1 VRGVCSEVPLTH
13 LFEQLK
19 EGRPG
24 AGPEKIEV
32 GLELEDD
39 LVQRLALRLADPA
52 RRGVKQ
58 RQRGEKERKRAKEV
72 LGVQIVES
80 GLVVDAEVLG
90 SSPATVN
97 RNGVRARLRRAESV
111 SCCTCSR
118 SAPRDEGNGDDVG
131 WYRKRKAPLS
141 ALHTASS
148 ASLPEIRPKNHGLA
162 HSSLI

>member
-1 VRGVCSEVPLTH
+1 
-13 LFEQLK
+13 
-19 EGRPG
+19 
-24 AGPEKIEV
+24 
-32 GLELEDD
+32 
-39 LVQRLALRLADPA
+39 
-52 RRGVKQ
+52 
-58 RQRGEKERKRAKEV
+58 V

-111 SCCTCSR
+111 WCWLWCSR